1 MSHMKAP
8 ATSATFNVALGAVLL
23 ATVATFTSCGS
34 ASAADGKIM
43 GEDLYDFATGDEV
56 EAPPDGAVF
65 LYEMAPRLV
74 VAKVMGRGV
83 FLVHQPRSVTHLSE
97 NLSFLSGSQFIA
109 VYAPDRKYVD
119 GDFIKNGAYQVSGT
133 FSTEGHTVRKFAELP
148 EKKAQKIIAERDA
161 AEAARRAVEIRQEE
175 ERRAEM
181 ERQRLRDAARMA
193 EEERVREEERQK
205 HAAETARVKAES
217 DRMVAEERRAMELS
231 AEKHRS
237 EEAARRAEEA
247 KEEAERQRQHEV
259 EMAKLKMAEE
269 ARKAEEAK
277 AEAERQRQHE
287 EEMAKLREEKHRA
300 DQTRYAEYAEKAL
313 SGMQLD
319 PMAYFKIQAS
329 QRPKVGKAQVKTV
342 KWNQLEQAQKEKNWL
357 QMLSILSGAT
367 QSEYPSQEV
376 VDALIKEF
384 FSGTFRVKF
393 EGGFQKTEQVGYYND
408 GTTSPIPQ
416 AFSPRCFRIAINPY
430 GGFSTEG
437 ALDRHDDGVVEFIP
451 SQAPYLIAFADAY
464 GDYVKYASVINL
476 NQFAFAPPGTAEIA
490 EQLRDGVITKEVAAD
505 RIAKLYEKSINDLMT
520 WLDTH

>member
-23 ATVATFTSCGS
+23 ASIATFTSCGS

-65 LYEMAPRLV
+65 IYEMAPRLV

-97 NLSFLSGSQFIA
+97 NLSFLSGSQVIA

-175 ERRAEM
+175 ERRAEL
-181 ERQRLRDAARMA
+181 ERQRLKDAVRQA
-193 EEERVREEERQK
+193 EEERIREAERLK
-205 HAAETARVKAES
+205 HAAENARVKEET
-217 DRMVAEERRAMELS
+217 DRKIADERRAAELA
-231 AEKHRS
+231 AEKARV
-237 EEAARRAEEA
+237 EEAARKAEEQKA
-247 KEEAERQRQHEV
+247 ETERQRKHE
-259 EMAKLKMAEE
+259 EELLKLRMAED

-287 EEMAKLREEKHRA
+287 EEMAKLREEQHKA
-300 DQTRYAEYAEKAL
+300 DQARYAEYAVKAL
-313 SGMQLD
+313 SGMRLD

-329 QRPKVGKAQVKTV
+329 QRPKVGKAQVKTF
-342 KWNQLEQAQKEKNWL
+342 KWNQMEQAQKEKNWL

-393 EGGFQKTEQVGYYND
+393 EGGFQKTEQVGHYND

-416 AFSPRCFRIAINPY
+416 AFSPRCFRITINPA

-437 ALDRHDDGVVEFIP
+437 AMDRHDDGVVEFIP

-464 GDYVKYASVINL
+464 GDYVKYHGVINL
-476 NQFAFAPPGTAEIA
+476 NQFVFAPPETVEIA
-490 EQLRDGVITKEVAAD
+490 EQFRDGVISKDEAAVK
-505 RIAKLYEKSINDLMT
+505 ISKLYQKSIEDLMK
-520 WLDTH
+520 WLETH

>member
-1 MSHMKAP
+1 MMRTFFKE
-8 ATSATFNVALGAVLL
+8 ATIGFTSVLIAGLCVSCGPREVSGGAVSDKD
-23 ATVATFTSCGS
+23 F
-34 ASAADGKIM
+34 
-43 GEDLYDFATGDEV
+43 YDFISDE
-56 EAPPDGAVF
+56 EAEIPPDGTCF
-65 LYEMAPRLV
+65 IYEMAPRLV
-74 VAKVMGRGV
+74 VAKVMGKGV
-83 FLVHQPRSVTHLSE
+83 FLVHEPRRVVQVSSTM
-97 NLSFLSGSQFIA
+97 SFASGTSIVA
-109 VYAPDRKYVD
+109 VYAPKRKYVD
-119 GDFIKNGAYQVSGT
+119 GDFIKEGVYRLDGT
-133 FSTEGHTVRKFAELP
+133 FSTEGHTVRKYAEMP
-148 EKKAQKIIAERDA
+148 EQKAKAIVAARDEAEK
-161 AEAARRAVEIRQEE
+161 ARRAVEIRQEE

-217 DRMVAEERRAMELS
+217 DRKVAEERRAMELS

-247 KEEAERQRQHEV
+247 KAEAERQRQHEV

-277 AEAERQRQHE
+277 AEAERKRLHE
-287 EEMAKLREEKHRA
+287 EEMAKLREEKHKA
-300 DQTRYAEYAEKAL
+300 DQARYAEYAEKAL

-319 PMAYFKIQAS
+319 PMAYFRIQAS
-329 QRPKVGKAQVKTV
+329 LKSKVGKAQVKTA
-342 KWNQLEQAQKEKNWL
+342 KWNQLELAQKEKNWL

-367 QSEYPSQEV
+367 QPEYPSQEV

-393 EGGFQKTEQVGYYND
+393 EGGFQETEQVGHNND
-408 GTTSPIPQ
+408 GTTSPISRV
-416 AFSPRCFRIAINPY
+416 FSPRCFRIAINPY
-430 GGFSTEG
+430 GFSTDG
-437 ALDRHDDGVVEFIP
+437 AWDRHDDGVVEFIP
-451 SQAPYLIAFADAY
+451 GQAPYLIALADHLGSY
-464 GDYVKYASVINL
+464 EKYASVIDL
-476 NQFAFAPPGTAEIA
+476 NQFASAPPGTAEIA

>member
-1 MSHMKAP
+1 MKKAFSKA
-8 ATSATFNVALGAVLL
+8 ATTIFVSVLIAGLCVSCGQRALG
-23 ATVATFTSCGS
+23 GE
-34 ASAADGKIM
+34 KISD
-43 GEDLYDFATGDEV
+43 EDLYDFISDA
-56 EAPPDGAVF
+56 EAEIPPDGTCF
-65 LYEMAPRLV
+65 IYEKAPRLV
-74 VAKVMGRGV
+74 VAKVMGKSI
-83 FLVHQPRSVTHLSE
+83 FLVHQPARVVQMSSD
-97 NLSFLSGSQFIA
+97 LSFSTGTSIVA
-109 VYAPDRKYVD
+109 VYAPKRKYVD
-119 GDFIKNGAYQVSGT
+119 GDFIKEGVYRLDGT
-133 FSTEGHTVRKFAELP
+133 FSTEGHTVRKFTEMPEQKAKAIVAARDEAE
-148 EKKAQKIIAERDA
+148 K
-161 AEAARRAVEIRQEE
+161 ARRAVEIRQEE
-175 ERRAEM
+175 ECRAEM

-217 DRMVAEERRAMELS
+217 DRKVAEERRAMELS

-247 KEEAERQRQHEV
+247 KAEAERQRQHEV

-277 AEAERQRQHE
+277 AEAERKRLHE
-287 EEMAKLREEKHRA
+287 EEMAKLREEKHKA
-300 DQTRYAEYAEKAL
+300 DQARYAEYAEKAL

-319 PMAYFKIQAS
+319 PMVYFRIQAS
-329 QRPKVGKAQVKTV
+329 LKSKVGKAQVKTA

-367 QSEYPSQEV
+367 QLEYPSQEV

-384 FSGTFRVKF
+384 FSETFRVKF
-393 EGGFQKTEQVGYYND
+393 EGGFQKTEQVGHYND

-416 AFSPRCFRIAINPY
+416 AFSPRCFRITINPA

-437 ALDRHDDGVVEFIP
+437 AMDRHDDGVVEFIP

-490 EQLRDGVITKEVAAD
+490 EQLRDGIITKEVAAD